1 MRGDA
6 AAVVR
11 RALALR
17 ADEAVDVVDLTSRAL
32 GDGDEEAARRRN
44 AADAERLAGA
54 GLDDDETDDAEDAK
68 QPESPTTIKEDDD
81 GNDVELWWWPQAWAG
96 GAPELNLLVWERAI
110 LVEITASMAA
120 LATSLAQSAGQ
131 DAILYAGAAT
141 TVGLILTSLLLPI
154 TLLQATKYID
164 GTWTLAVTRA
174 DAAGV
179 ALADALCARSAIGER
194 PVTLVGYPLGA
205 RVVFS
210 CLEELARRHARA
222 QKRCRRRE
230 QRRARAASVVGVG
243 AHAGGADPSSDVGVL
258 SDEEDVD
265 DDERL
270 HGTLTVAPLDGVH
283 WVDAAGGRRLRLAVR
298 AGAGCGYTV
307 GSNAK
312 VSSRARRLFG
322 SASDNDEPDAL
333 LAGTRDLRAAPGE
346 PLAWSGPDNRPRPS
360 RSTARRRRRGRH
372 RARGVLVELRD
383 DGVARG
389 TGGEPLPR
397 AGAGKPRHAI
407 DATSH
412 ATQSWARK
420 QAARD
425 DPSKPVIRLA
435 ALSAPLACGSGSER
449 RPCHAVDA
457 TAPARRSP
465 RRRASRSVGRTPR
478 RTKRWIVIATRSA
491 ASSSRRTSARRCAA
505 RAARPRRRR
514 AASGVV
520 AGRLVNCYCRTT

>member
-1 MRGDA
+1 VEARDRARSVLLAAKTGRTESFVATRRPSQLERLRGKVVKKSEETLEERCRALLGLAPDAPLDAAAPPEALTPGLDETVAREAADALEAAVARASAPDSGPSVRGDA
-6 AAVVR
+6 SNIVR
-11 RALALR
+11 RALSLR

-54 GLDDDETDDAEDAK
+54 GLDDDETDDAEELA
-68 QPESPTTIKEDDD
+68 PESPTTIKEDDD
-81 GNDVELWWWPQAWAG
+81 SNDVELWWWPQAWAG
-96 GAPELNLLVWERAI
+96 GAPELNLLIWERAI

-194 PVTLVGYPLGA
+194 PVTLVGYSLGA

-270 HGTLTVAPLDGVH
+270 HGTLTIAPLDGVH
-283 WVDAAGGRRLRLAVR
+283 WIDAAGGRRLRLAVR
-298 AGAGCGYTV
+298 A
-307 GSNAK
+307 
-312 VSSRARRLFG
+312 
-322 SASDNDEPDAL
+322 
-333 LAGTRDLRAAPGE
+333 
-346 PLAWSGPDNRPRPS
+346 
-360 RSTARRRRRGRH
+360 
-372 RARGVLVELRD
+372 
-383 DGVARG
+383 
-389 TGGEPLPR
+389 
-397 AGAGKPRHAI
+397 
-407 DATSH
+407 
-412 ATQSWARK
+412 
-420 QAARD
+420 
-425 DPSKPVIRLA
+425 
-435 ALSAPLACGSGSER
+435 APLRER
-449 RPCHAVDA
+449 V
-457 TAPARRSP
+457 
-465 RRRASRSVGRTPR
+465 
-478 RTKRWIVIATRSA
+478 
-491 ASSSRRTSARRCAA
+491 
-505 RAARPRRRR
+505 
-514 AASGVV
+514 
-520 AGRLVNCYCRTT
+520 